1 MVYCKTKYRDIQR
14 KLSLQDF
21 VKVRSME
28 IDYIQKK

>member
-1 MVYCKTKYRDIQR
+1 MVYYKTKYRDIQR